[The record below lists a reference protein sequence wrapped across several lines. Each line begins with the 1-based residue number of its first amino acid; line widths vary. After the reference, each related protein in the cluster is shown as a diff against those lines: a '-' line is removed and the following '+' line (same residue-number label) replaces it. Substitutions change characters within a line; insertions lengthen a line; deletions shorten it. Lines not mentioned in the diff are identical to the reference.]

1 MTARPMRAG
10 DVIHL
15 SLPAASAF
23 VGVARSLAAGVA
35 SRLDFDLD
43 HVEDLRLAVSEA
55 YSLVLPG
62 AAPDSDV
69 RLDLHIGEAALTLQ
83 IASTTTA
90 TEVPGEHTFAWTV
103 LRTLADDASADLAD
117 GRLLLR
123 LRFDFSATP
132 VDVDDQAGAPLP

>member
-10 DVIHL
+10 DVIRL

-55 YSLVLPG
+55 YSLLLPT
-62 AAPDSDV
+62 APPDSDV
-69 RLDLHIGEAALTLQ
+69 HLDLYIGDDSVTLE
-83 IASTTTA
+83 IASATTA
-90 TEVPGEHTFAWTV
+90 TDVPGEHSFAWTV
-103 LRTLADDASADLAD
+103 LSTLADDASADVTD
-117 GRLLLR
+117 GRLVLR
-123 LRFDFSATP
+123 LRFDSSALP
-132 VDVDDQAGAPLP
+132 VDDPAGAPLS